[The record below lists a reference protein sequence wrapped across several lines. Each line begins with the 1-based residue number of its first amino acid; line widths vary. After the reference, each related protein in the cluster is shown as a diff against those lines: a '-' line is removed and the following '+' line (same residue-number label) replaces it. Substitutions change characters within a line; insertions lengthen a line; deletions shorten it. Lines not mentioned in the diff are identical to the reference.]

1 MKEIDVSSLQSQFPD
16 SWLIVWVRQWD
27 ENDNNIPVS
36 GSLIAKSTSRD
47 RAEAALKTA
56 KELAPD
62 LTFKLIFTGNKDDVD
77 TTDFI
82 RADHLLHLVE
92 LDAEKNRAISEATNA
107 ISNLNL
113 SQSLSNN
120 TNYPNDLGN
129 AYSSGKK

>member
-1 MKEIDVSSLQSQFPD
+1 MKEIDVSSLQLRFPD

-27 ENDNNIPVS
+27 ENDNVPVS

-62 LTFKLIFTGNKDDVD
+62 LTFTLIFTGNKDEVNK
-77 TTDFI
+77 TDFI

-92 LDAEKNRAISEATNA
+92 LDAERDRAVSEATNA
-107 ISNLNL
+107 ISNFNL
-113 SQSLSNN
+113 SQLPSNN
-120 TNYPNDLGN
+120 TNYPNGLGN

>member
-62 LTFKLIFTGNKDDVD
+62 LTFTLIFTGNKDDVD

-82 RADHLLHLVE
+82 RADRLLHLLE
-92 LDAEKNRAISEATNA
+92 LDAEKNRAVSEATNA
-107 ISNLNL
+107 ISNFNL

>member
-16 SWLIVWVRQWD
+16 SWLIVWVRRWD
-27 ENDNNIPVS
+27 ENDNVPVS
-36 GSLIAKSTSRD
+36 GSLIAKSASRD

-62 LTFKLIFTGNKDDVD
+62 LTFKLIFTGNKDEVG

-92 LDAEKNRAISEATNA
+92 LDAEKNRA
-107 ISNLNL
+107 
-113 SQSLSNN
+113 
-120 TNYPNDLGN
+120 
-129 AYSSGKK
+129 

>member
-27 ENDNNIPVS
+27 ENDNVPVS
-36 GSLIAKSTSRD
+36 GSLIAKSASRD

-62 LTFKLIFTGNKDDVD
+62 LTFKLIFTGNKDEVD

-92 LDAEKNRAISEATNA
+92 LDVEKNRAVSEATNA
-107 ISNLNL
+107 ISNFNL

-129 AYSSGKK
+129 TYSSGKK

>member
-1 MKEIDVSSLQSQFPD
+1 MKEIDVSSLQLRFPD

-27 ENDNNIPVS
+27 ENDNVPVS

-62 LTFKLIFTGNKDDVD
+62 LTFTLIFTGNKDEVNK
-77 TTDFI
+77 TDFI

-92 LDAEKNRAISEATNA
+92 LDAERDRAVSEATNA
-107 ISNLNL
+107 ISNFNL
-113 SQSLSNN
+113 SQLPSNN

>member
-16 SWLIVWVRQWD
+16 SWLIVWVRKWD
-27 ENDNNIPVS
+27 ENDNVS
-36 GSLIAKSTSRD
+36 GSLIAKSASRN
-47 RAEAALKTA
+47 RAEEALKTA

-62 LTFKLIFTGNKDDVD
+62 LTFKLIFTGNKNEID
-77 TTDFI
+77 TTNFI

-92 LDAEKNRAISEATNA
+92 SDAEKNRAVSEATNA
-107 ISNLNL
+107 ISNFNL